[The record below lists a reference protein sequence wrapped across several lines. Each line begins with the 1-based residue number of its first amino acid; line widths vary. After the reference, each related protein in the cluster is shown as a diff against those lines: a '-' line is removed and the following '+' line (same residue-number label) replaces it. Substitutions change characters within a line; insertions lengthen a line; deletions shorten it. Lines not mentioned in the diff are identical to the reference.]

1 MIYKIIS
8 KALVNRLKNVLPDII
23 SEEQSTFVPERIITD
38 NVLVAYE
45 CLHYM
50 RTNRSKS
57 NAFCALKLDMT
68 KAYDRVEWKYLEA
81 VMLKLGFNQTWV
93 NKIMKCVTKVSWCY
107 LMGCYL
113 MSKNLRSSS
122 QLEKSDKGT
131 LFLQSPY
138 LFFTLCRGSFM
149 YA

>member
-1 MIYKIIS
+1 
-8 KALVNRLKNVLPDII
+8 
-23 SEEQSTFVPERIITD
+23 
-38 NVLVAYE
+38 
-45 CLHYM
+45 M

-81 VMLKLGFNQTWV
+81 VMRKLGFNQAWV
-93 NKIMKCVTKVSWCY
+93 NKIMKCVTTVSFSV
-107 LMGCYL
+107 LLNGENF
-113 MSKNLRSSS
+113 KISS
-122 QLEKSDKGT
+122 QLEESDKGT